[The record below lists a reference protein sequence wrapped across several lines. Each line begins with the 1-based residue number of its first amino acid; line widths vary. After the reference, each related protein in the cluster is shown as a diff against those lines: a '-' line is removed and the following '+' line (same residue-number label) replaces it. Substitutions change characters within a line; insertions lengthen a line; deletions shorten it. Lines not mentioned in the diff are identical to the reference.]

1 LANLSGQGGGESAT
15 NTRGGRRPGSG
26 RAPSTISRELR
37 RNATGSGGY
46 RPFEAHR
53 RATARRGRRHR
64 RRIETNGEM
73 RQLVAEL
80 LAQRWSPQQ
89 ISRHLRLKFPGEAGR
104 WLCHESIYQAV
115 YQPDR
120 RCCARHCWHRIIG
133 PRCAP
138 GGITAVRISAPGGRR
153 PRFEQPMP
161 TIGQRP
167 FQPGD
172 PSQAGHWEGDL
183 IIGKD
188 QGSAIG
194 TLVERQTR
202 MVRLLYI
209 PQRDGGGPLLDRL
222 LAARSKHAGGKSWLA
237 LRDCI
242 RGWDLQAAHVEAA
255 KRGHVCMF
263 NRYVDG
269 LATTASDDPAV
280 YATGTA
286 PGHAGLPA
294 ATSRPGHEG

>member
-1 LANLSGQGGGESAT
+1 
-15 NTRGGRRPGSG
+15 
-26 RAPSTISRELR
+26 
-37 RNATGSGGY
+37 
-46 RPFEAHR
+46 
-53 RATARRGRRHR
+53 
-64 RRIETNGEM
+64 
-73 RQLVAEL
+73 
-80 LAQRWSPQQ
+80 
-89 ISRHLRLKFPGEAGR
+89 
-104 WLCHESIYQAV
+104 
-115 YQPDR
+115 
-120 RCCARHCWHRIIG
+120 
-133 PRCAP
+133 
-138 GGITAVRISAPGGRR
+138 
-153 PRFEQPMP
+153 
-161 TIGQRP
+161 
-167 FQPGD
+167 
-172 PSQAGHWEGDL
+172 
-183 IIGKD
+183 
-188 QGSAIG
+188 
-194 TLVERQTR
+194 